1 MRRCSWTAV
10 SGVCRAM
17 DACCRID
24 LLGGLL
30 ATVSDRQ
37 PAGTRMITRFR
48 TQKTGGLL
56 AYREG
61 SENEQHK

>member
-1 MRRCSWTAV
+1 
-10 SGVCRAM
+10 M
-17 DACCRID
+17 DACCRIA

-37 PAGTRMITRFR
+37 PAGKRTITRFR
-48 TQKTGGLL
+48 IQNMGVLL